1 MVMQRFRIA
10 EQSMLPALSPG
21 EEIVASA
28 SISPKP
34 GNIVTF
40 PHPSRPDFWLVK
52 RVVEKDGLANG
63 QIWVESDNRSV
74 SSSDS
79 REFGPV
85 PSETVLTRVA
95 RLDGTT
101 FVEAVELLAEED
113 QSLARIVG
121 QYGIPDF
128 WKRPEGFATLVL
140 LIMEQQVSLES
151 GAATFARLVRLW
163 GEVTPGEVAATDE
176 AAMRSVGVTRQKASY
191 VAGLAELVLNGELDL
206 HQVGRLSPS
215 QAREVLT
222 SIRGIGPW
230 TADAYLLSALGFP
243 DIFPIGDR
251 ALQVGAMEAVGLTSV
266 PSGDE
271 LGLLSETWRP
281 IRAVAA
287 RLIWHAYLAKR
298 GRREP
303 PFPT

>member
-1 MVMQRFRIA
+1 
-10 EQSMLPALSPG
+10 MLPALSPG

-28 SISPKP
+28 SISPTP
-34 GNIVTF
+34 GSIVTF

-52 RVVEKDGLANG
+52 RVVERDGLASG
-63 QIWVESDNRSV
+63 QIWVESDNQSV
-74 SSSDS
+74 SPSDS

-85 PSETVLTRVA
+85 PRQTVLTRVA

-101 FVEAVELLAEED
+101 FLEAVGLLTEED
-113 QSLARIVG
+113 PRLARIVEKF
-121 QYGIPDF
+121 GIPDF

-151 GAATFARLVRLW
+151 GAATFARLVHLL
-163 GEVTPGEVAATDE
+163 GEVTPGEVSAAGE
-176 AAMRSVGVTRQKASY
+176 AAIRSAGVTRQKASY
-191 VAGLAELVLNGELDL
+191 ITGLADQVLNRELDFDQIGSL
-206 HQVGRLSPS
+206 ARS
-215 QAREVLT
+215 QAGESLT
-222 SIRGIGPW
+222 SIRGIGSW

-243 DIFPIGDR
+243 DVFPIGDR
-251 ALQVGAMEAVGLTSV
+251 ALQVGTMEVIGLTSV

-271 LGLLSETWRP
+271 LDLLSETWRP

-298 GRREP
+298 GRLEP